1 VIVAI
6 ACAGAPGAARADAIV
21 LSSGEV
27 IEGAIVDTTRNT
39 AIVRRVRGGMRQ
51 MPIRD
56 IAEIR
61 IVVQGQPVVGE
72 LLGWTDG
79 VYQVRSG
86 DEVLRIGGGRILTRE
101 HRNQA
106 IAPSGGTSAKV
117 PRQRPM
123 APQLAQPPAV
133 KVAPAVAKA
142 PPAEIERPDLGRP
155 PAPIAPA
162 ARSAT
167 VDSPARGAAVSN
179 ETSPAAKDEMPAA
192 ARDEAHAAARD
203 ETPAAAKDETPAAA
217 RDETPATAK
226 DETPA
231 ASRDEAPA
239 AAKDATPAASRDETP
254 AVSRDEAPAVSRD
267 EALAAEGASAAKSDA
282 AAGAARSVGAEDS
295 AGTVSA
301 AVAPPAA
308 ALAAM
313 AVPGASAAEIDASK
327 VPARGRPAAADRVNV
342 AATVP
347 PARVVGALE
356 GTAPPAAM
364 SDDRPAVTGSIN
376 LATADPDD
384 IVFRIELSRPA
395 GQTVVLIYGTVDGT
409 AKAGKDYQPRQ
420 GVLTLAP
427 GSKSAD
433 VRVPLIE
440 HRRAQ
445 DTRFEL
451 FLTADP
457 KVAKIVHP
465 HIDAIIPAAD

>member
-6 ACAGAPGAARADAIV
+6 ACAGASGAARADTIV

-39 AIVRRVRGGMRQ
+39 AIVRRVTGGMRQ

-61 IVVQGQPVVGE
+61 IVVQGQSVVGK

-101 HRNQA
+101 QRKEA
-106 IAPSGGTSAKV
+106 VAPSGGTSAQV
-117 PRQRPM
+117 ARPRPV
-123 APQLAQPPAV
+123 APQLAKPPAV
-133 KVAPAVAKA
+133 KVARAVAKA
-142 PPAEIERPDLGRP
+142 PPAEVEPPDLGRP
-155 PAPIAPA
+155 PARTAPA
-162 ARSAT
+162 VRSAT
-167 VDSPARGAAVSN
+167 ADPPASVAAVSD
-179 ETSPAAKDEMPAA
+179 ETPAA
-192 ARDEAHAAARD
+192 APRD

-217 RDETPATAK
+217 PK

-231 ASRDEAPA
+231 A
-239 AAKDATPAASRDETP
+239 AAKDGTPAP
-254 AVSRDEAPAVSRD
+254 
-267 EALAAEGASAAKSDA
+267 EGASAAKSEA
-282 AAGAARSVGAEDS
+282 AAGAPRSVGAEDS
-295 AGTVSA
+295 AEAVSA
-301 AVAPPAA
+301 AVAPPVV

-313 AVPGASAAEIDASK
+313 AVPGVSAAEIDASK
-327 VPARGRPAAADRVNV
+327 APAGGRPAAADRVNL

-347 PARVVGALE
+347 PASVVGAIE

-364 SDDRPAVTGSIN
+364 SDDRPAVTGSVN

-409 AKAGKDYQPRQ
+409 AKAGKDYQPQQ

-440 HRRAQ
+440 HRRPQ

-457 KVAKIVHP
+457 KVAKIVHQ

>member
-6 ACAGAPGAARADAIV
+6 ACAGASGAARADAIV

-39 AIVRRVRGGMRQ
+39 AIVRRVTGGMRQ

-61 IVVQGQPVVGE
+61 IVVQGQSVVGK

-101 HRNQA
+101 QRNEA
-106 IAPSGGTSAKV
+106 VAPSGGISAQV
-117 PRQRPM
+117 ARPRPV
-123 APQLAQPPAV
+123 APQLAKPPAV
-133 KVAPAVAKA
+133 KVARAVTKA
-142 PPAEIERPDLGRP
+142 PPAEVEPPDLGRP
-155 PAPIAPA
+155 PARIAPA
-162 ARSAT
+162 VRSAT
-167 VDSPARGAAVSN
+167 ADTPASVAAVSD
-179 ETSPAAKDEMPAA
+179 ETPAAAKDETPAA
-192 ARDEAHAAARD
+192 APRD

-217 RDETPATAK
+217 SDETPAAPETPAAAK

-231 ASRDEAPA
+231 AAKDETPAAAPRDETPA
-239 AAKDATPAASRDETP
+239 AAKDGTPAP
-254 AVSRDEAPAVSRD
+254 
-267 EALAAEGASAAKSDA
+267 EGASAAKSDA
-282 AAGAARSVGAEDS
+282 AAGAPRSVGAEDS
-295 AGTVSA
+295 AEAVSA
-301 AVAPPAA
+301 AVAPPVV

-313 AVPGASAAEIDASK
+313 AVPGVSAAEIDASK
-327 VPARGRPAAADRVNV
+327 APAGGRPAAADRVNL

-347 PARVVGALE
+347 PASVVGAIE

-364 SDDRPAVTGSIN
+364 SDDRPAVTGSVN

-409 AKAGKDYQPRQ
+409 AKAGKDYQSQQ

-440 HRRAQ
+440 HRRPQ

-457 KVAKIVHP
+457 KVAKIVHQ